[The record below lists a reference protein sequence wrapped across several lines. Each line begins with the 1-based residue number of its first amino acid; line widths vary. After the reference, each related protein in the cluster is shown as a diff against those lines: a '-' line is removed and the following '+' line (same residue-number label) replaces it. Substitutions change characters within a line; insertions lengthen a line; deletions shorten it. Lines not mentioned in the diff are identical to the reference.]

1 MVSAFQTPTAIFL
14 EELTITSKSRI
25 LPDPKELRAIK
36 GVCFDIDDTLT
47 THGKLTPEA
56 YRALWDIKNAGY
68 GLVAITGRP
77 AGWCDHFARFWP
89 VDAVV
94 GENGAFTFFMS
105 GGKRKRID
113 TPSQG
118 RKSIESLKKTVLK
131 KFPHAKF
138 ASDQS
143 YREVDLAI
151 DFCEDVKPWTKRQV
165 KRLVEVCED
174 VGAHVKVS
182 SIHVNAWFGEHD
194 KEMGFRFW
202 LKKGSPGL
210 RGKKIPFQSWVFI
223 GDSPNDEP
231 LFKAFR
237 YSVGVA
243 NLEKFM
249 DDIRHKPKWIT
260 KAESGSG
267 FCELAR
273 ALLRSRRPNP
283 R

>member
-1 MVSAFQTPTAIFL
+1 MQIVIFQ
-14 EELTITSKSRI
+14 EELTITSKKRDLSSAD
-25 LPDPKELRAIK
+25 LSKVK

-47 THGKLTPEA
+47 TEGKLTPEA
-56 YRALWDIKNAGY
+56 YQALWKIKNAGL

-105 GGKRKRID
+105 GGKRRRLD

-118 RKSIESLKKTVLK
+118 RKSIEPLKRVILK
-131 KFPHAKF
+131 KFPQAKF

-151 DFCEDVKPWTKRQV
+151 DFCEDVKPWTKAQV
-165 KRLVEVCED
+165 RKLVEVCKLE
-174 VGAHVKVS
+174 GAHVKVS

-194 KEMGFRFW
+194 KEMGFRYW
-202 LKKGSPGL
+202 LKCGSPGL
-210 RGKKIPFQSWVFI
+210 RGKKIPFRSWIFI

-231 LFKAFR
+231 LFKALE

-243 NLEKFM
+243 NLENFI
-249 DDIRHKPKWIT
+249 DEIRWKPKWIT
-260 KAESGSG
+260 KSESGAG
-267 FCELAR
+267 FCEMTR
-273 ALLRSRRPNP
+273 ALLNRPNP